1 MTAVYAL
8 ALLTG
13 IILVLG
19 WVAAVAV
26 SEMVAGWSHLDPER
40 RFGRR
45 GRLVVAGLAGF
56 GLGGMLAS
64 YAGWPLAVGV
74 GVAAWFLAASL
85 DFEET

>member
-1 MTAVYAL
+1 M
-8 ALLTG
+8 
-13 IILVLG
+13 LG

-56 GLGGMLAS
+56 GLGGMSAS
-64 YAGWPLAVGV
+64 YAGWPLAAAFGAAIGAAVGV